1 MMYVLP
7 YIMMYMYVLP
17 YIMMYV
23 CTLQVRSV
31 EDRDVLIE
39 LESGGII
46 GKATTHTATGTCIYV
61 CI

>member
-1 MMYVLP
+1 
-7 YIMMYMYVLP
+7 MMYMYVLP

-46 GKATTHTATGTCIYV
+46 GKATTHTATGVYESCDV
-61 CI
+61 M